1 MPPGQARVLLVDDEP
16 LISAS
21 LRRLLMRDCEI
32 VIANGGAEALAHLA
46 LDGGFDVIFCDLMM
60 PDVTGMDVY
69 AELKKDRPD
78 IAERLVFLTGAGFT
92 PRIQEFLNRV
102 PNARMDKPVD
112 VQKIRAMVRDRSAAR
127 RKPPPPPT

>member
-1 MPPGQARVLLVDDEP
+1 MTMTPSQARVLLVDDEP

-21 LRRLLMRDCEI
+21 LRRLLMRDCD
-32 VIANGGAEALAHLA
+32 VVVANGGAPALAILA
-46 LDGGFDVIFCDLMM
+46 KDDGFDVIFCDLMM

-69 AELKKDRPD
+69 AELRKDRPELAD
-78 IAERLVFLTGAGFT
+78 RVVFLTGAGFT

-112 VQKIRAMVRDRSAAR
+112 VQKIRAIVRERAAAR
-127 RKPPPPPT
+127 RPPPN